1 MRKCIALIL
10 TLALSLALLAAPAL
24 AESEDA
30 IIAALETALADHLP
44 LDEYAY
50 SLDVSTTV
58 GTVDLHFNALDEIT
72 DYGAYIYYLMEAVAD
87 IYPDAQKVEFT
98 LSDGKLENS
107 RFLVFESY
115 LWKSSSH
122 YGDLTDYRSGFPVSH
137 EIETLDDLIALFPAM
152 AADGIGS
159 GIDQADLDLFNEVMA
174 ILESDYSRSEAE
186 IIEEIAPDYGMTPD
200 ELYQFLNTML
210 EQLYT

>member
-1 MRKCIALIL
+1 MRKRIALIL
-10 TLALSLALLAAPAL
+10 ALALSLALLTAPVL
-24 AESEDA
+24 AESEEDIA
-30 IIAALETALADHLP
+30 AALETTLADHLP

-98 LSDGKLENS
+98 LSDGKVENS

-115 LWKSSSH
+115 LWKASSH
-122 YGDLTDYRSGFPVSH
+122 YGDLTDYRSGSPVSH

-174 ILESDYSRSEAE
+174 ILESDYSRSETE

-210 EQLYT
+210 EQLYA

>member
-1 MRKCIALIL
+1 MRKFVALIL
-10 TLALSLALLAAPAL
+10 AIALLAIPRAGGERRRHRRRAR
-24 AESEDA
+24 
-30 IIAALETALADHLP
+30 TALADRLP

-87 IYPDAQKVEFT
+87 VYPDAQHVEFT

-115 LWKSSSH
+115 LRETSYH
-122 YGDLTDYRSGFPVSH
+122 YGDLVDYRSGYPVSH

-159 GIDQADLDLFNEVMA
+159 GIDQADLDLFNEVMD

-186 IIEEIAPDYGMTPD
+186 IIEEIAPDCDMTPE
-200 ELYQFLNTML
+200 ELYQFLEDML
-210 EQLYT
+210 IQLYS

>member
-10 TLALSLALLAAPAL
+10 ALALSLALLTAPAL
-24 AESEDA
+24 SESEEDIA
-30 IIAALETALADHLP
+30 AALETALADHLP

-58 GTVDLHFNALDEIT
+58 GTVDLHFNALDEIA

-115 LWKSSSH
+115 LWKSSSY